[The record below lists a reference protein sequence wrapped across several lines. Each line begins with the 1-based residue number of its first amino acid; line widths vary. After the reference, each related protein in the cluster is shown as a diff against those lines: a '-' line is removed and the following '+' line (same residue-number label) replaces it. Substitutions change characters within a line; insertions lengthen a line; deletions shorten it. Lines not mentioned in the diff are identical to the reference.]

1 MRSMQARRYKHMQ
14 EQDEKKLRMQYRNNK
29 YGEPVSV
36 LGYGCMRFSR
46 KGAVIDFDK
55 ADRELMDAYKRGV
68 NYFDTAYIYPGS
80 EDTLGR
86 FLEKHSLR
94 DKVNIATK
102 MPQYLVRKADAF
114 DRYFDEELK
123 RLRTDHIDYYLM
135 HMFTD
140 PEEWENLKRL
150 GILSWVE
157 EKKKAGAIRNFGF
170 SYHGNTAMFLK
181 ILNDY
186 DWDFCQIQYNYLDE
200 TSQAGRVGLET
211 AYAKGIPVIIME
223 PLRGGR
229 LVNMLPDQAK
239 KLIAEN
245 EKHRSPAE
253 WGLRWLWDQPG
264 VTCVLSGMNSVDMVR
279 ENCRI
284 AATSGAGEFTDED
297 FELIRRVKEAINAS
311 MKIGCTGCNYCM
323 PCPKGV
329 DIPATFR
336 SWNRMYT
343 ENKRGAR
350 HEYVQTVGLRKE
362 PAFASQCIKCGKC
375 EKHCPQN
382 LPIRESLAK
391 ADRDLLPPY
400 YRPVLAV
407 MRKFKS

>member
-1 MRSMQARRYKHMQ
+1 MQ

-186 DWDFCQIQYNYLDE
+186 NWDFCQIQYNYLDE

-284 AATSGAGEFTDED
+284 AATSRAGEFTDED

-382 LPIRESLAK
+382 LPIRESLVK

-407 MRKFKS
+407 MRKFKN

>member
-1 MRSMQARRYKHMQ
+1 MQ
-14 EQDEKKLRMQYRNNK
+14 EQGEKKLRMQYRNNK

-46 KGAVIDFDK
+46 KGAMIDFDK

-140 PEEWENLKRL
+140 AEEWENLKRL

-170 SYHGNTAMFLK
+170 SYHGNTTMFLK

-200 TSQAGRVGLET
+200 TSQAGRIGLET

-229 LVNMLPDQAK
+229 LVNMLPDKAK
-239 KLIAEN
+239 KLIADN

-264 VTCVLSGMNSVDMVR
+264 VTCVLSGMNSLDMVR

-284 AATSGAGEFTDED
+284 AATSCAGEFTDED

-382 LPIRESLAK
+382 LPIRESLVK

-407 MRKFKS
+407 MRKFKN

>member
-1 MRSMQARRYKHMQ
+1 MRGLQARRNKHMQ
-14 EQDEKKLRMQYRNNK
+14 EQGEKKLRMQYRNNK

-284 AATSGAGEFTDED
+284 AATSRAGEFTDED

>member
-1 MRSMQARRYKHMQ
+1 MQ
-14 EQDEKKLRMQYRNNK
+14 EQGEKKLRMQYRNNK

-46 KGAVIDFDK
+46 KGAMIDFDK

-140 PEEWENLKRL
+140 AEEWENLKHL

-170 SYHGNTAMFLK
+170 SYHGNTTMFLK

-200 TSQAGRVGLET
+200 TSQAGRIGLET

-284 AATSGAGEFTDED
+284 AATSRAGEFTDED
-297 FELIRRVKEAINAS
+297 FELIRRVKEAINSS

-336 SWNRMYT
+336 AWNRMYT

-382 LPIRESLAK
+382 LPIRESLVK

>member
-1 MRSMQARRYKHMQ
+1 MQ

-264 VTCVLSGMNSVDMVR
+264 VTCVLSGMNSVDMVK

-284 AATSGAGEFTDED
+284 AATSRAGEFTDED

-382 LPIRESLAK
+382 LPIRESLVK

>member
-1 MRSMQARRYKHMQ
+1 MQ
-14 EQDEKKLRMQYRNNK
+14 EQEEKKLRMQYRNNK
-29 YGEPVSV
+29 FGEPVSV

-46 KGAVIDFDK
+46 KGAMIDFDK

-140 PEEWENLKRL
+140 AEEWENLKRL

-170 SYHGNTAMFLK
+170 SYHGNTTMFLK

-200 TSQAGRVGLET
+200 TSQAGRIGLET

-229 LVNMLPDQAK
+229 LVNMLPDKAK
-239 KLIAEN
+239 KLIADN

-264 VTCVLSGMNSVDMVR
+264 VTCVLSGMNSLDMVR

-284 AATSGAGEFTDED
+284 AATSCAGEFTDED
-297 FELIRRVKEAINAS
+297 FELIRRVKEAINSS

-336 SWNRMYT
+336 AWNRMYT

-382 LPIRESLAK
+382 LPIRESLVK

-407 MRKFKS
+407 MRKFKN

>member
-1 MRSMQARRYKHMQ
+1 MQ
-14 EQDEKKLRMQYRNNK
+14 EQGEKKLRMQYRNNK

-46 KGAVIDFDK
+46 KGAMIDFDK

-140 PEEWENLKRL
+140 AEEWENLKRL

-170 SYHGNTAMFLK
+170 SYHGNTTMFLK

-200 TSQAGRVGLET
+200 TSQAGRIGLET

-229 LVNMLPDQAK
+229 LVNMLPDKAK
-239 KLIAEN
+239 KLIADN

-264 VTCVLSGMNSVDMVR
+264 VTCVLSGMNSLDMVR

-284 AATSGAGEFTDED
+284 AATSCAGEFTDED
-297 FELIRRVKEAINAS
+297 FELIRRVKEAINSS

-382 LPIRESLAK
+382 LPIRESLVK

-407 MRKFKS
+407 MRKFKN

>member
-1 MRSMQARRYKHMQ
+1 MQ

>member
-1 MRSMQARRYKHMQ
+1 MQ

-284 AATSGAGEFTDED
+284 AATSRAGEFTDED

-382 LPIRESLAK
+382 LPVRESLVK
-391 ADRDLLPPY
+391 ADRNLLPPY

-407 MRKFKS
+407 MRKFKC

>member
-1 MRSMQARRYKHMQ
+1 MQ
-14 EQDEKKLRMQYRNNK
+14 EQGEKKLRMQYRNNK

-46 KGAVIDFDK
+46 KGAMIDFDK

-140 PEEWENLKRL
+140 AEEWENLKRL

-170 SYHGNTAMFLK
+170 SYHGNTTMFLK

-200 TSQAGRVGLET
+200 TSQAGRIGLET

-229 LVNMLPDQAK
+229 LVYMLPDKAK
-239 KLIAEN
+239 KLIADN

-264 VTCVLSGMNSVDMVR
+264 VTCVLSGMNSLDMVR

-284 AATSGAGEFTDED
+284 AATSCAGEFTDED
-297 FELIRRVKEAINAS
+297 FELIRRVKEAINSS

-336 SWNRMYT
+336 AWNRMYT

-382 LPIRESLAK
+382 LPIRESLVK

-407 MRKFKS
+407 MRKFKN

>member
-1 MRSMQARRYKHMQ
+1 MQ

-46 KGAVIDFDK
+46 KGAMIDFDK

-140 PEEWENLKRL
+140 AEEWENLKRL

-170 SYHGNTAMFLK
+170 SYHGNTTMFLK

-200 TSQAGRVGLET
+200 TSQAGRIGLET

-229 LVNMLPDQAK
+229 LVNMLPDKAK
-239 KLIAEN
+239 KLIADN

-284 AATSGAGEFTDED
+284 AATSRAGEFTDED

-336 SWNRMYT
+336 AWNRMYT

-382 LPIRESLAK
+382 LPIRESLVK

-407 MRKFKS
+407 MRKFKN

>member
-1 MRSMQARRYKHMQ
+1 MQ
-14 EQDEKKLRMQYRNNK
+14 EQGEKKLRMQYRNNK

-46 KGAVIDFDK
+46 KGAMIDFDK

-140 PEEWENLKRL
+140 AEEWENLKRL

-157 EKKKAGAIRNFGF
+157 EKKKAGAVRNFGF
-170 SYHGNTAMFLK
+170 SYHGNTTMFLK

-186 DWDFCQIQYNYLDE
+186 DWDFCQIQDNYLDE
-200 TSQAGRVGLET
+200 TSQAGRIGLET

-229 LVNMLPDQAK
+229 LVNMLPDKAK
-239 KLIAEN
+239 KLIADN

-264 VTCVLSGMNSVDMVR
+264 VTCVLSGMNSLDMVR

-284 AATSGAGEFTDED
+284 AATSRAGEFTDED

-382 LPIRESLAK
+382 LPIRESLVK

-407 MRKFKS
+407 MRKFKN

>member
-1 MRSMQARRYKHMQ
+1 MQ

-86 FLEKHSLR
+86 FLEKHNLR

-140 PEEWENLKRL
+140 AEEWENLKRL

-284 AATSGAGEFTDED
+284 AATSRAGEFTDED

>member
-1 MRSMQARRYKHMQ
+1 MQ

-264 VTCVLSGMNSVDMVR
+264 STCVLSGMNSVDMVR

-284 AATSGAGEFTDED
+284 AATSRAGEFTDED

>member
-1 MRSMQARRYKHMQ
+1 MQ

-186 DWDFCQIQYNYLDE
+186 NWDFCQIQYNYLDE

-264 VTCVLSGMNSVDMVR
+264 VTCVLSGMNSVDMVK

-284 AATSGAGEFTDED
+284 AATSRAGEFTDED